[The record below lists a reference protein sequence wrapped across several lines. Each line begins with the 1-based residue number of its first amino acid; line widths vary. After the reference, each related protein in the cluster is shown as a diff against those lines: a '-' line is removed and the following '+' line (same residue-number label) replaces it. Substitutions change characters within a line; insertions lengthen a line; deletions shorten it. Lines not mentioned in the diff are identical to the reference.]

1 MSATKSRLQFSSV
14 QFSHSVMS
22 NSLRPHGLYSPW
34 NSPGQNAGVGSLSL
48 LQGIFQTQELNPGLL
63 HCRWILYQLTYQFSS
78 VQSLS
83 RVRLSA
89 TPWTAAC
96 QASLSI
102 TNSRSLLKFMSIES
116 VMPPNHLIFC
126 CPLLLPP
133 SIFPSIRVFSNE
145 SPGLGDT
152 IPLPVSHHKRGQKQ
166 HFSCFSLSLSHT
178 HIFNFESIITSS
190 NKGLSGF

>member
-102 TNSRSLLKFMSIES
+102 TNSWSLLKFMSIES

>member
-1 MSATKSRLQFSSV
+1 
-14 QFSHSVMS
+14 MS

-102 TNSRSLLKFMSIES
+102 TNSWSLLKFMSIES